1 LTKAKVKVKVPKQV
15 KFASIT
21 YSLYLDK
28 NLEKDGDWGHHKGRK
43 QELLVN
49 PIMTDEQRVV
59 TLLHEAIHS
68 SKTVWGTHLTEGDT
82 DRVANCMAVLLD
94 ALGVELD
101 WSEVPVRELEL

>member
-1 LTKAKVKVKVPKQV
+1 MTKAKIKVKVPRQI

-21 YSLYLDK
+21 YSLCLDK
-28 NLEKDGDWGHHKGRK
+28 NLEKDGNWGNHTGRK

-49 PIMTDEQRVV
+49 PTMTDEQRMV
-59 TLLHEAIHS
+59 TLLHEVIHS

-82 DRVANCMAVLLD
+82 DRVANCIAVLLD

-101 WSEVPVRELEL
+101 WSDIPVRELEL

>member
-1 LTKAKVKVKVPKQV
+1 MAKAKTIVKVPKQV